1 MPARLT
7 FQKALH
13 KLDRGRLQEGLLNL
27 EAALAEA
34 KSENDDMTVARALC
48 CLGEAFLQA
57 GDALRA
63 RAALGELVARKFDN
77 EVADVVAWE
86 LCRARQLLDESR

>member
-27 EAALAEA
+27 EAALAGANLA
-34 KSENDDMTVARALC
+34 KR
-48 CLGEAFLQA
+48 FFRQA
-57 GDALRA
+57 THCAQ
-63 RAALGELVARKFDN
+63 AALGELLARKFDN